1 MKDGKR
7 DVLVIDI
14 GGTFIKLYSDGDT
27 PEKFESS
34 RELTPRQLVR
44 RAKEV
49 TKEWEYD
56 AVSIGYPG
64 RVDHNGPTAEPG
76 NLGDGWVRF
85 DFEKAFE
92 CPVRMVNDAA
102 LQALGAYDD
111 GRMLFLGLGTGLG
124 SAMIADHVIV
134 PMELGC
140 LPFRDT
146 TMAGFLGKAGLEQF
160 GEAAWRKPSKK
171 SPANSAA
178 PSLLTTLSLA
188 AAMSSGSKRSR
199 PIAERVATTTLTP
212 AATGCGRKK
221 SNTTTAPPRRSG
233 ASSAELFTPRHS
245 ATYRQAWLTAFSQ
258 PTLMARSLTTA
269 SSTNRPWPPCAA

>member
-1 MKDGKR
+1 MADEIGERMKDGRR

-14 GGTFIKLYSDGDT
+14 GGSFIKLYSDGDT

-34 RELTPRQLVR
+34 RDLTPKQLVS

-49 TKEWEYD
+49 TKDWEYD

-76 NLGDGWVRF
+76 NLGDGWVGF
-85 DFEKAFE
+85 DFEKAFGHR
-92 CPVRMVNDAA
+92 VRIVNDAA
-102 LQALGAYDD
+102 LQALGAYDG

-146 TMAGFLGKAGLEQF
+146 TMAGFLGKAGLEKY
-160 GEAAWRKPSKK
+160 GEAAW
-171 SPANSAA
+171 
-178 PSLLTTLSLA
+178 A
-188 AAMSSGSKRSR
+188 AAVEE
-199 PIAERVATTTLTP
+199 I
-212 AATGCGRKK
+212 TG
-221 SNTTTAPPRRSG
+221 
-233 ASSAELFTPRHS
+233 ELRC
-245 ATYRQAWLTAFSQ
+245 AFSADYIV
-258 PTLMARSLTTA
+258 LGGGNVERLTKLPPHCRKGGNNDAYAGGNRLWEEEVEHHDRPA
-269 SSTNRPWPPCAA
+269 SAVWRVVR